1 MDARVPD
8 PQGIRSGTV
17 AAMQKKG
24 GIYMLICLIPS
35 PKSLFLLADA
45 CKQIKTSVIC
55 ILNRKALMICSTWR
69 TDAMQPF
76 SGYGIGIHKQLIP
89 ISSFR

>member
-1 MDARVPD
+1 
-8 PQGIRSGTV
+8 
-17 AAMQKKG
+17 
-24 GIYMLICLIPS
+24 MLICLLPP

-55 ILNRKALMICSTWR
+55 MLNRKALVICSTWR
-69 TDAMQPF
+69 RDAMQTF
-76 SGYGIGIHKQLIP
+76 SRYDIGIHKQLIP